1 MLSICRRSSGD
12 AMTRRERALY
22 LLTYRRLRTALRRE
36 MRALRAEFEIDELR
50 DELHEARRLVER
62 LRMRDDA
69 IEADAGDWH
78 ELALH

>member
-1 MLSICRRSSGD
+1 
-12 AMTRRERALY
+12 MTRRERALY